1 MKGRKLLM
9 IPGPIEFEPNV
20 LQALGSATTSHV
32 DPNFIEVFGKSL
44 ELMREVWRSPKG
56 QPFIVS
62 GTGTLAMD
70 MAAANLI
77 EEGDSVLVI
86 STGYFG
92 QRFKDIAD
100 RYGANTTILEAPLG
114 EVISLQRIEKELK
127 TKHYKAITI
136 THVDTSTGILVDPK
150 PIAKLAQKYNTLS
163 ILDGVCSVAGEE
175 IKQDQWGLDVVLTG
189 SQKAIGVPPGLA
201 LLMVSKTAMEVWRN
215 RKTPVFNYY
224 SDWNNWLPIM
234 RAYEERKPAYFGTP
248 PVNLIVALETSLKII
263 CKEGMRERVK
273 RHQILAK
280 AFRAG
285 ISSLKLET
293 IPKTNKI
300 AANTLTAAYY
310 PEGIDGA
317 TLLTKIANN
326 NVIIAGGLLPEL
338 KTSYFRIGHMGSVS
352 ANDLIAVLG
361 ALERA
366 LLELGHNIVYGKSL
380 ETFQNEL
387 LTSKQSKNEKRGSK
401 EMNNIYD
408 NNRFVNVD

>member
-1 MKGRKLLM
+1 M
-9 IPGPIEFEPNV
+9 IPGPIEFEPEV
-20 LQALGSATTSHV
+20 LQALGKATTSHV
-32 DPNFIEVFGKSL
+32 APNFIEVFGKSL
-44 ELMREVWRSPKG
+44 ELMRKVWKSPKG
-56 QPFIVS
+56 QPFIIA

-77 EEGDSVLVI
+77 EKGDSVLVI
-86 STGYFG
+86 STGYFSE
-92 QRFKDIAD
+92 RFKDISD

-114 EVISLQRIEKELK
+114 EVVSLQEIEKELK
-127 TKHYKAITI
+127 TKHYKALTV

-150 PIAKLAQKYNTLS
+150 PIAELAQKYNTLS

-175 IKQDQWGLDVVLTG
+175 INQDEWGLDVVLTG

-201 LLMVSKTAMEVWRN
+201 LLMVSKKAMKVWKN

-248 PVNLIVALETSLKII
+248 PVNLIVALEASLRII
-263 CKEGMRERVK
+263 CNEGMSERVK

-285 ISSLKLET
+285 ITSLKIEI

-310 PEGIDGA
+310 PKGIDGA
-317 TLLTKIANN
+317 ALRTKIANN
-326 NVIIAGGLLPEL
+326 NIIIAGGLLSEL

-352 ANDLIAVLG
+352 SNDLIAVLG
-361 ALERA
+361 VLERS
-366 LLELGHNIVYGKSL
+366 LLELGHDIVSGKSL
-380 ETFQNEL
+380 ENFQNEL
-387 LTSKQSKNEKRGSK
+387 LRSN
-401 EMNNIYD
+401 
-408 NNRFVNVD
+408 